1 MLESSLIGEGWVI
14 SSRAYLWRRDCVG
27 EVREDGVTALYAV
40 VKRGVGTEDGELGQR
55 DVVAGPRRYAC
66 DARNASE
73 RTKESNV
80 NHMRIQQGNVSI

>member
-1 MLESSLIGEGWVI
+1 M
-14 SSRAYLWRRDCVG
+14 
-27 EVREDGVTALYAV
+27 